1 MPDAARSVSFHPAAF
16 AELLAAHDWYLARST
31 TAAAEFVDEIERAVS
46 RIQEAPERYP
56 ETRHQRR
63 RFVLLSFPFAVVYRL
78 TPTHIEILAVA
89 HHSRRPGYWRSR

>member
-1 MPDAARSVSFHPAAF
+1 MPGAARSVSFHPAAR
-16 AELLAAHDWYLARST
+16 AEIRAAHEWYLSKSA
-31 TAAAEFVDEIERAVS
+31 TAAAEFVEQLDHAIS

-63 RFVLLSFPFAVVYRL
+63 RFVLLNFPFALVYR
-78 TPTHIEILAVA
+78 TAPSEIEIIAVA